1 MAPPASSDEPSR
13 HKKAKKSKPD
23 KEEKKHKKRSQ
34 ERPAT
39 EDAPVPDAT
48 ERKKRK
54 HKEGR
59 EGKRDG
65 KKSKKEGKHEGKAVG
80 AEADEAGRD
89 EKMRRAMEDERFAAA
104 RTDPRFRPMRRKEA
118 KVALDSRFSSMMT
131 DPRFASSAAP
141 VDKRGRSR
149 KKRENPLLNYYLNQ
163 EEEEE
168 EEGKEKVKKEK
179 AKLVKEDDDEE
190 EEDEEQ
196 DEDES
201 SSSDDDEDEDVD
213 DDDENSVGSDIA
225 HYLLGRHDD
234 TATIDKETH
243 RLAVVNMDWDHIKAV
258 DLYMVMNSCLPKGGR
273 VLSVSIYPSEFGL
286 KCMEIESTQGPAALV
301 NANVDGK
308 NSDADEDDK
317 NDDEDNIDADDDDD
331 EDDKNDD
338 EDNTDADDDEDI
350 TDDDNDEEE
359 LDSDK
364 ENNKLRAYE
373 LKRLKYYYAV
383 VVCDSSTTANHLYM
397 TLDGTELLKTANVF
411 DLQFIP
417 DSREFKHPA
426 RDVATEVPPSYK
438 EPDFETRALQHSR
451 VKLTWDEDEPERKK
465 VLRRKFTDDQLDEL
479 DMYLASDDS
488 ASEDDSVDNS
498 DDESLPNGGSK
509 RKLTKEER
517 LALLLGGDKS
527 DEEQTDGQDME
538 ITFNTELEDLS
549 KRVLERKSNEEKT
562 VWEKHQEKMKEKKK
576 AKKRGLKDE
585 DDNDHYSSE
594 DEPNEDDDFF
604 AAELSDEEPKPS
616 KSKKHNAKAKDKGKR
631 KGKDDST
638 EEHLEPEA
646 TKEELELLV
655 AGDQDTASGAKG
667 YNLKR
672 KKGKKGKKG
681 KEESIEDK
689 LPDIDLSK
697 DDRFSA
703 MFTSHL
709 FALDPTDPQYK
720 RSAPFMRKQTGK
732 PGAHASKAEGSS
744 LGGALPPDDAAA
756 KNNDDQKPDG
766 ASKEK
771 LQILSAVKSLKRN
784 LGAFKSKNR

>member
-1 MAPPASSDEPSR
+1 MAPPASSDEPAR
-13 HKKAKKSKPD
+13 HKKAKKSKPE
-23 KEEKKHKKRSQ
+23 KEEKKHQKRSQ
-34 ERPAT
+34 ERPAR
-39 EDAPVPDAT
+39 EDAPVPDAA

-54 HKEGR
+54 HAKEGR
-59 EGKRDG
+59 EEKREG
-65 KKSKKEGKHEGKAVG
+65 KKFRKEGKA
-80 AEADEAGRD
+80 AEAEAGEAGRD

-141 VDKRGRSR
+141 VDKRGRRR

-163 EEEEE
+163 EEEEDK
-168 EEGKEKVKKEK
+168 EGKEKAKDKK
-179 AKLVKEDDDEE
+179 AKLVEQDEE
-190 EEDEEQ
+190 EQEEDEEQ
-196 DEDES
+196 DEEES
-201 SSSDDDEDEDVD
+201 SSSEDDEDEDVD
-213 DDDENSVGSDIA
+213 DDDEYSVGSDIA
-225 HYLLGRHDD
+225 HYLMGRHDG
-234 TATIDKETH
+234 TPMIDKETH

-258 DLYMVMNSCLPKGGR
+258 DLYMVMTSCLPKGGR
-273 VLSVSIYPSEFGL
+273 VLSVSVYPSEFGL

-308 NSDADEDDK
+308 VSDDDDDK
-317 NDDEDNIDADDDDD
+317 NDD
-331 EDDKNDD
+331 K
-338 EDNTDADDDEDI
+338 DNTDDDGDEDITDDDDDEDI
-350 TDDDNDEEE
+350 TDDDDDEEE
-359 LDSDK
+359 VDSDK

-373 LKRLKYYYAV
+373 LNRLKYYYAV
-383 VVCDSSTTANHLYM
+383 VVCDSSATANHLYM
-397 TLDGTELLKTANVF
+397 SLDGTEFLKTANVF

-426 RDVATEVPPSYK
+426 RDVATEAPPSYK

-488 ASEDDSVDNS
+488 ASGDDDVDNS
-498 DDESLPNGGSK
+498 DDDSLPNGGSK

-517 LALLLGGDKS
+517 LALLLDGGAKS
-527 DEEQTDGQDME
+527 DEEQTDDQDME

-549 KRVLERKSNEEKT
+549 KRVLERKSNEKT
-562 VWEKHQEKMKEKKK
+562 VWEKHQEKMKEKRK
-576 AKKRGLKDE
+576 ARKRGLQDE
-585 DDNDHYSSE
+585 DDNDHYISE
-594 DEPNEDDDFF
+594 DEPDEDDDFF
-604 AAELSDEEPKPS
+604 AAEQSDEEPKPS
-616 KSKKHNAKAKDKGKR
+616 KSKKHKAKAKDKGKR

-681 KEESIEDK
+681 KEESVEDK

-720 RSAPFMRKQTGK
+720 RSAAFMRNQTGK
-732 PGAHASKAEGSS
+732 PGVHASKGEGSS
-744 LGGALPPDDAAA
+744 LGGTLPPDDAAA
-756 KNNDDQKPDG
+756 KDNDDQKPDG
-766 ASKEK
+766 PSTEK

>member
-1 MAPPASSDEPSR
+1 MAPTASTDEPAR

-23 KEEKKHKKRSQ
+23 KEEKKRSQ
-34 ERPAT
+34 ERP
-39 EDAPVPDAT
+39 AT

-54 HKEGR
+54 HKDGR
-59 EGKRDG
+59 EEKRDG
-65 KKSKKEGKHEGKAVG
+65 KKFRKEGRHEGKAVEENA
-80 AEADEAGRD
+80 AEVGRD

-141 VDKRGRSR
+141 VDKRGRR
-149 KKRENPLLNYYLNQ
+149 RAKRENPLLNYYLNQ

-168 EEGKEKVKKEK
+168 EEEGKEKGKKEK
-179 AKLVKEDDDEE
+179 ARLVEEE
-190 EEDEEQ
+190 EEDEEEV
-196 DEDES
+196 EDQEEEES

-213 DDDENSVGSDIA
+213 DDDECSVGSDIA
-225 HYLLGRHDD
+225 HYLMGRHDD
-234 TATIDKETH
+234 TPMIDKETH
-243 RLAVVNMDWDHIKAV
+243 RLAVVNMDWDHIK
-258 DLYMVMNSCLPKGGR
+258 LYL
-273 VLSVSIYPSEFGL
+273 
-286 KCMEIESTQGPAALV
+286 
-301 NANVDGK
+301 
-308 NSDADEDDK
+308 
-317 NDDEDNIDADDDDD
+317 
-331 EDDKNDD
+331 
-338 EDNTDADDDEDI
+338 
-350 TDDDNDEEE
+350 
-359 LDSDK
+359 K
-364 ENNKLRAYE
+364 ENREPNMYFDSKW
-373 LKRLKYYYAV
+373 YYYAV
-383 VVCDSSTTANHLYM
+383 VVCDSSATANHLYM
-397 TLDGTELLKTANVF
+397 TLDGTEFLKTANVF

-426 RDVATEVPPSYK
+426 RDVATEAPPSYK

-451 VKLTWDEDEPERKK
+451 VKLTWDDDEPERKK

-488 ASEDDSVDNS
+488 ASDDDGVDNS

-517 LALLLGGDKS
+517 LALLLQGDKS
-527 DEEQTDGQDME
+527 DEEQTDDQDME

-549 KRVLERKSNEEKT
+549 KRIVERKSNEEKT

-576 AKKRGLKDE
+576 ARKRGLMDE
-585 DDNDHYSSE
+585 VDNGDYRSE
-594 DEPNEDDDFF
+594 DEPDEDDDFF
-604 AAELSDEEPKPS
+604 ADEQSDEEPKPS
-616 KSKKHNAKAKDKGKR
+616 KSKKHKAKAKDKGKR

-638 EEHLEPEA
+638 EEHLEQEA

-672 KKGKKGKKG
+672 KKGKKGKKR
-681 KEESIEDK
+681 KEESVEDK

-709 FALDPTDPQYK
+709 FAMDPTDPQYK
-720 RSAPFMRKQTGK
+720 RSAAFMQKQTGK

-744 LGGALPPDDAAA
+744 LGGTLPPDDAPA

-766 ASKEK
+766 ASTEK

-784 LGAFKSKNR
+784 LDAFKSKNR

>member
-1 MAPPASSDEPSR
+1 MAPPASTDEPAR
-13 HKKAKKSKPD
+13 HKKAKKSKLD
-23 KEEKKHKKRSQ
+23 KEEKKRSLD
-34 ERPAT
+34 RTAT
-39 EDAPVPDAT
+39 EDAPAPDTA

-54 HKEGR
+54 HKEGC
-59 EGKRDG
+59 EEKRDG
-65 KKSKKEGKHEGKAVG
+65 KKSKKEVKHEAKAVE
-80 AEADEAGRD
+80 AEAAEAGRD

-141 VDKRGRSR
+141 VDKRGRR
-149 KKRENPLLNYYLNQ
+149 RMKRENPLLHYYLNQ
-163 EEEEE
+163 EQE
-168 EEGKEKVKKEK
+168 EEGKEKEKKEK
-179 AKLVKEDDDEE
+179 AKLVEEEEEEEEE
-190 EEDEEQ
+190 EEDVVEDQEE
-196 DEDES
+196 EES
-201 SSSDDDEDEDVD
+201 SSSDDDEDENMD
-213 DDDENSVGSDIA
+213 DDDEQYSVGSDIA
-225 HYLLGRHDD
+225 HYLMGRHDD
-234 TATIDKETH
+234 TPMIDKETH

-258 DLYMVMNSCLPKGGR
+258 DLYMVMTSCLPKGGR

-301 NANVDGK
+301 NANVDDK
-308 NSDADEDDK
+308 NSD
-317 NDDEDNIDADDDDD
+317 DDEDVKDDDERKTDDDGGEDNTDDDDD
-331 EDDKNDD
+331 ED
-338 EDNTDADDDEDI
+338 NTDYDDDE
-350 TDDDNDEEE
+350 EEV
-359 LDSDK
+359 DSDK

-373 LKRLKYYYAV
+373 LNRLKYYYAV
-383 VVCDSSTTANHLYM
+383 VVCDSSATANHLYM
-397 TLDGTELLKTANVF
+397 TLDGTEFLKTANVF

-417 DSREFKHPA
+417 DNREFKHPA
-426 RDVATEVPPSYK
+426 RDVATEAPSSYK

-465 VLRRKFTDDQLDEL
+465 VLRRKFTDDQLDDL
-479 DMYLASDDS
+479 NMYLASDDS
-488 ASEDDSVDNS
+488 ASDEDGVDNS
-498 DDESLPNGGSK
+498 DDDSIPNGGSK

-517 LALLLGGDKS
+517 LAILLQGDKS
-527 DEEQTDGQDME
+527 DEEQSDRQDME

-549 KRVLERKSNEEKT
+549 KRIVERKSNEEKT
-562 VWEKHQEKMKEKKK
+562 VWEKHQEKMKEKRK
-576 AKKRGLKDE
+576 ARKRGLKDD
-585 DDNDHYSSE
+585 DDNDDHSSE
-594 DEPNEDDDFF
+594 DETGEDDDFF
-604 AAELSDEEPKPS
+604 ANEQSDEEPKAS
-616 KSKKHNAKAKDKGKR
+616 KSKKHKSKAKDKGKR
-631 KGKDDST
+631 KGKDDHT
-638 EEHLEPEA
+638 EEHLEREA

-681 KEESIEDK
+681 KEESVEDK

-720 RSAPFMRKQTGK
+720 RSAAFMRKQTGK
-732 PGAHASKAEGSS
+732 PGAKASKAEGSS
-744 LGGALPPDDAAA
+744 LGGTLPPDDAAA

-766 ASKEK
+766 ASTKK

-784 LGAFKSKNR
+784 LGAFKSASTGHR